1 MTGLPQ
7 DAAASER
14 GLLAFARRDAH
25 THAGIARIFPGEIAF
40 PLLSGRIEHAE
51 LRRFL
56 YALRL
61 QLWWRDALAVAAGS
75 AAVGALFGA
84 IALVWPTRQQYLG
97 DGTLVAAA
105 TLRGC
110 VVAALRHAHGEQAR
124 ADDATI
130 ERVWLELVSQ
140 ARLSGALVG
149 AFPTEDEAG

>member
-1 MTGLPQ
+1 MLVREHPAT
-7 DAAASER
+7 E
-14 GLLAFARRDAH
+14 LAIATRILAR
-25 THAGIARIFPGEIAF
+25 AGALATD
-40 PLLSGRIEHAE
+40 GRVT
-51 LRRFL
+51 
-56 YALRL
+56 LRL
-61 QLWWRDALAVAAGS
+61 RDVVYIGGRDMTAATMTPYDVAVLLVADGS
-75 AAVGALFGA
+75 TLHGTPPDAVGA
-84 IALVWPTRQQYLG
+84 YLDAHRRVPSAASVARAN

-149 AFPTEDEAG
+149 AFPTEDEAD